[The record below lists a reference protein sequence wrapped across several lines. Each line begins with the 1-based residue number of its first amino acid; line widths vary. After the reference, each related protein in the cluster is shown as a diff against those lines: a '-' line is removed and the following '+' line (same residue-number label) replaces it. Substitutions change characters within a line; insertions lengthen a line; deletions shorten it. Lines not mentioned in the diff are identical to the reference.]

1 MQTRT
6 DEPADRDTLDRL
18 VALTS
23 RVQARA
29 AELGAQDGERGRAD
43 FVRELLAQL
52 EELLQEVLLEP
63 FTDSADGGAPM
74 VLHAMCDVVAD
85 LERHSPQELG
95 AAQHDVAL
103 EVHET
108 LAELCQERL
117 KRGACAGA

>member
-1 MQTRT
+1 MQART
-6 DEPADRDTLDRL
+6 HEPADSDTLDRL
-18 VALTS
+18 VALTL

-29 AELGAQDGERGRAD
+29 AELGAQGGERGRGD

-52 EELLQEVLLEP
+52 EGLLQEVLLEP
-63 FTDSADGGAPM
+63 FTDSADGGAPT
-74 VLHAMCDVVAD
+74 VLHTMCDVVAD
-85 LERHSPQELG
+85 LERHSPKELG

>member
-1 MQTRT
+1 MQSGT
-6 DEPADRDTLDRL
+6 DDPADSDILDQL

-29 AELGAQDGERGRAD
+29 AELGAQDGEKKGRD
-43 FVRELLAQL
+43 FVCELLAQL
-52 EELLQEVLLEP
+52 EGLLQEVLLEP
-63 FTDSADGGAPM
+63 FTDSADGGAQT

-108 LAELCQERL
+108 LAELCRELL
-117 KRGACAGA
+117 KRGAGA

>member
-1 MQTRT
+1 MQAGT
-6 DEPADRDTLDRL
+6 DEPADSDTLDRL

-29 AELGAQDGERGRAD
+29 AELGAQDGERGRGD

-52 EELLQEVLLEP
+52 EGLLQEVLLEP
-63 FTDSADGGAPM
+63 FTDSADGGAPT

-85 LERHSPQELG
+85 LERHSPEELG

-117 KRGACAGA
+117 KRGAGAGA

>member
-1 MQTRT
+1 MQSGT
-6 DEPADRDTLDRL
+6 DDPADSDILDQL

-29 AELGAQDGERGRAD
+29 AELGAQDGEKKGRD
-43 FVRELLAQL
+43 FVCELLAQL
-52 EELLQEVLLEP
+52 EGLLQEVLLEP
-63 FTDSADGGAPM
+63 FTDSADGGAQT

-108 LAELCQERL
+108 LAELCRKLL
-117 KRGACAGA
+117 KRGAGA